1 MNRKQLE
8 REIAKK
14 LKEIKKLY
22 YEAYPEGDYLTL
34 TIYRGSISFNNNHFD
49 ENEIDYFEQDK
60 RYR

>member
-22 YEAYPEGDYLTL
+22 YEAYPYGDYLSL
-34 TIYRGSISFNNNHFD
+34 TIYRESISFNNGAFG
-49 ENEIDYFEQDK
+49 ENELDYFEQDK

>member
-22 YEAYPEGDYLTL
+22 YEAFPQGDYLSL
-34 TIYRGSISFNNNHFD
+34 TIYRGSISFNNNHFG
-49 ENEIDYFEQDK
+49 ENEVDYFEQDK
-60 RYR
+60 RYK

>member
-14 LKEIKKLY
+14 LKEIKQLY
-22 YEAYPEGDYLTL
+22 YEAYPKGDYLSL
-34 TIYRGSISFNNNHFD
+34 CIFRDSIEFHNNHFD
-49 ENEIDYFEQDK
+49 ENEVDYFEQDK